1 MRIKYIYY
9 RQRKKKRRRNGV
21 QTTKFSNNVQ
31 RINSKGVGGGGGGGN
46 TYHFLTNEKPPF
58 KHICFFVLLLHSLV
72 SEEGREKI
80 FYEKPFG
87 ESGEKKYLGG
97 SCLFVGVNNNIIIP
111 LSSHP

>member
-1 MRIKYIYY
+1 MECRLQSFLIMCKELIP
-9 RQRKKKRRRNGV
+9 RE
-21 QTTKFSNNVQ
+21 S
-31 RINSKGVGGGGGGGN
+31 GGGGRGGN